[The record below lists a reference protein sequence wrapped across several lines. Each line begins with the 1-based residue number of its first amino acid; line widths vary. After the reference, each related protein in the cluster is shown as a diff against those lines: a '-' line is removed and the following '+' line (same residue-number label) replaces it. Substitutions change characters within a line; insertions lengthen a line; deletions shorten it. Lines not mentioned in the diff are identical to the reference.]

1 MMTQWIRKH
10 PYAAFFIMVFGWT
23 WSIVVGLILAGTDVN
38 QPTPQFIIG
47 GMLCNISPS
56 IAAFI
61 ITGITKGKEGTRSLK
76 ARFKMKHSVGLLM
89 LTLFTVLI
97 VNLITKGIA
106 QFTIRTYTFELTVP
120 LLIMG
125 ITWPFVSSFGEEF
138 GWRGFILPAFLK
150 KFRPLAAG
158 VLLGTIWEIWHLPM
172 HYMEFRTY
180 GEYMLPAFVV
190 IGFLNLILQSVIMT
204 NIFVRSKG
212 NMKLMVLYHATITGS
227 AIIIEGFLKTVKT
240 PRAVVLEGVVSVVLF
255 SMVAVVLYARLW
267 KEMLSKEYLG

>member
-1 MMTQWIRKH
+1 MKQSIRKH
-10 PYAAFFIMVFGWT
+10 PSAAFFIVAFGWT
-23 WSIVVGLILAGTDVN
+23 WSIVLGLILAGTDVN

-61 ITGITKGKEGTRSLK
+61 ITGIIKGKEGVRSLK
-76 ARFKMKHSVGLLM
+76 ARFKMKSPAGLLVF
-89 LTLFTVLI
+89 TLLAVLI

-106 QFTIRTYTFELTVP
+106 HFTIRTYTLELTIP
-120 LLIMG
+120 LILMG
-125 ITWPFVSSFGEEF
+125 LTWPFVSGFGEEF

-150 KFRPLAAG
+150 KFHPLTAG
-158 VLLGTIWEIWHLPM
+158 ILLGFIWEVWHIPM

-180 GEYMLPAFVV
+180 GAYMLPAFII

-212 NMKLMVLYHATITGS
+212 NMKLMILYHGTITGS
-227 AIIIEGFLKTVKT
+227 AIIIDGFLKSVKT
-240 PRAVVLEGVVSVVLF
+240 PRTTVLEGIVSVVLF
-255 SMVAVVLYARLW
+255 LAVAVVLYARTR
-267 KEMLSKEYLG
+267 KEMKGLEHWG